1 MRRTRG
7 RQLYRY
13 GLCLVT
19 SLLLCP
25 SSATLSRAQQTG
37 TNSKPI
43 GEIVNSIKT
52 SQFDLALKECAAALK
67 TAPADKRI
75 WTLQGMAYMGK
86 VSPAA
91 ALKAYRHALN
101 LDQNYLPALEGAAQV
116 EYQRRDP
123 GAKALILR
131 VLSERP
137 DDPTSHTMLGF
148 LNYGAKDCTGAI
160 EHFRQGGAVLTSQPL
175 ALSAYGACL
184 AQDGEYQRAIP
195 IFQQALTV
203 DPSVPNAR
211 YNLALAQWKANQAQ
225 EALATLQPALE
236 NSGDQSGAILL
247 AADIYESMNDT
258 QRAID
263 LLRRAI
269 LANPKNIEAYVAF
282 ASLSYDHASMQVGI
296 DIVNAGLTQLPNEAR
311 LYLVRGILYI
321 QLGHFDEASED
332 FGKANQLNPNLS
344 LLGAAEGLAASQ
356 RHKDNQALSSFRA
369 AAQAQPDDA
378 LTQYF
383 LAEAL
388 AQRGAPEG
396 SADYV
401 EVVAAA
407 RKAYQL
413 DPSMIAAHD
422 LLATIYLQQAHPQLA
437 MEESRAALK
446 LDPNDQQAL
455 YHLILSLR
463 KTGDK
468 DQIPPLLK
476 QMLAARAANQDE
488 QTRNKRFQL
497 QEVPAPSAPH

>member
-1 MRRTRG
+1 
-7 RQLYRY
+7 LYGY
-13 GLCLVT
+13 GQTFCLVT
-19 SLLLCP
+19 SLLLSP
-25 SSATLSRAQQTG
+25 SGATRSRAQQASS
-37 TNSKPI
+37 NSNLV
-43 GEIVNSIKT
+43 GEIVNSIRTK
-52 SQFDLALKECAAALK
+52 QFDQALEECDATLK

-75 WTLQGMAYMGK
+75 WTLKGMAYMGK
-86 VSPAA
+86 VSSVS
-91 ALKAYRHALN
+91 ALDAYQHALN

-123 GAKALILR
+123 GAKAMVLR

-148 LNYGAKDCTGAI
+148 LNYEAKDCNGAI
-160 EHFRQGGAVLTSQPL
+160 EHFQRGGSVLASQPL

-184 AQDGEYQRAIP
+184 AQVGRYQLAIP
-195 IFQQALTV
+195 IFQQVLTAG
-203 DPSVPNAR
+203 PSVPSTR

-236 NSGDQSGAILL
+236 SGGDQSDAILL

-258 QRAID
+258 QHAID
-263 LLRRAI
+263 LLRKAI
-269 LANPKNIEAYVAF
+269 LANPKNVEAYVAF

-296 DIVNAGLTQLPNEAR
+296 DIVNAGLTQLPSEAR
-311 LYLVRGILYI
+311 LYQVRGILYI
-321 QLGHFDEASED
+321 QLGKFDEASED
-332 FGKANQLNPNLS
+332 FGKANQLNPNLL

-356 RHKDNQALSSFRA
+356 RHKDDQALSSFRA
-369 AAQAQPDDA
+369 AAKAQPDDA
-378 LTQYF
+378 LTQYLF
-383 LAEAL
+383 AEAL
-388 AQRGAPEG
+388 SQEGAPEG

-407 RKAYQL
+407 RKACQL
-413 DPSMIAAHD
+413 DPSMIVAHD
-422 LLATIYLQQAHPQLA
+422 LLATIYLQQSRPQLA

-455 YHLILSLR
+455 FHLILSLR

>member
-1 MRRTRG
+1 
-7 RQLYRY
+7 LYGY
-13 GLCLVT
+13 GQTFCLVT
-19 SLLLCP
+19 SLLLSP
-25 SSATLSRAQQTG
+25 SGGTLSRAQQASS
-37 TNSKPI
+37 NSNPI

-52 SQFDLALKECAAALK
+52 KQFDHALEECDAALK
-67 TAPADKRI
+67 TAPTDKRI
-75 WTLQGMAYMGK
+75 WALQGMAYMGK
-86 VSPAA
+86 VSSAA
-91 ALKAYRHALN
+91 ALDAYQHALN

-116 EYQRRDP
+116 KYQRQDP

-148 LNYGAKDCTGAI
+148 LNYEAKDCNGAI
-160 EHFRQGGAVLTSQPL
+160 EHFQQGGSVLASQPL

-184 AQDGEYQRAIP
+184 AQVGRYQLAIP
-195 IFQQALTV
+195 IFQQALTAE
-203 DPSVPNAR
+203 PSVPSTR

-236 NSGDQSGAILL
+236 SSSDHCDSILL

-258 QRAID
+258 QHAID
-263 LLRRAI
+263 LLRKAI
-269 LANPKNIEAYVAF
+269 LANPKNVEAYVAF
-282 ASLSYDHASMQVGI
+282 AALSYDHASMQVGI

-311 LYLVRGILYI
+311 LYQVRGILYI
-321 QLGHFDEASED
+321 QLGKFDEASEN
-332 FGKANQLNPNLS
+332 FGKANQLNPKLS

-356 RHKDNQALSSFRA
+356 QHRDSQAVSSFRA
-369 AAQAQPDDA
+369 AAKTQPKDA
-378 LTQYF
+378 LTQYLF
-383 LAEAL
+383 AEAL
-388 AQRGAPEG
+388 SQEGPPEG

-401 EVVAAA
+401 EEVAAA
-407 RKAYQL
+407 KKACQL
-413 DPSMIAAHD
+413 DSSMIAAHD
-422 LLATIYLQQAHPQLA
+422 LLATIYLQEEHPQLA

-468 DQIPPLLK
+468 DQIAPLLK
-476 QMLAARAANQDE
+476 QMAAARASTQGE